1 MVIIISTGVCPTSS
15 SLNFSYVY
23 IEPTTS
29 ALSRLSTPLSL
40 AGFNCTLPSVYY
52 IEAILELQ

>member
-1 MVIIISTGVCPTSS
+1 MVIIISTGVCPTS